1 MSPSV
6 VELEYGFGSGT
17 PRFIKRS
24 DLTDSLL
31 PNGNLTLVLEVT
43 VHGEGKTVSGFKVSD
58 NINTLQQNRERHRHE
73 KLSND
78 FGHLLTDKEFSD
90 IEIHCDKKVFP
101 SHQNVLAARSSVFK
115 AMLQAEMKEKQS
127 KKIVIEDCNPR
138 TVAQML
144 KFMYTGDISLDDM
157 EDLTTDLL
165 RVADKY
171 QLDGLKEM
179 CEEKICSNLSIENSI
194 ESLVL
199 GDSHNESKLKKMA
212 LDLIAMNMKKIV
224 DTDLYKDLLAQRPA
238 LTLEITKVAFQD
250 NE

>member
-1 MSPSV
+1 
-6 VELEYGFGSGT
+6 
-17 PRFIKRS
+17 
-24 DLTDSLL
+24 
-31 PNGNLTLVLEVT
+31 
-43 VHGEGKTVSGFKVSD
+43 
-58 NINTLQQNRERHRHE
+58 
-73 KLSND
+73 
-78 FGHLLTDKEFSD
+78 
-90 IEIHCDKKVFP
+90 
-101 SHQNVLAARSSVFK
+101 
-115 AMLQAEMKEKQS
+115 
-127 KKIVIEDCNPR
+127 
-138 TVAQML
+138 ML

-199 GDSHNESKLKKMA
+199 GDSHNASKLKKMA

-250 NE
+250 DE